1 MLNRLYIFFIAL
13 IISCQNVSEYERI
26 VKDEMARGVYTDSV
40 QFGLT
45 IGDTKKT
52 FFTKA
57 WELNADGKVTHGPNN
72 EFIAYEIENMPDGKR
87 VNHLFYGIFNENDI
101 MTGLDMRFYFLG
113 WAPWNEELQSDKVL
127 PVAMDKLM
135 EWYPGNNFISIENEN
150 FPNETFVK
158 IDGNRQILI
167 HIIDEKDVR
176 AQLLDLRYKY
186 PNLIK

>member
-26 VKDEMARGVYTDSV
+26 VKDEMARGVYTDSL

-45 IGDTKKT
+45 IGDMKKT

-72 EFIAYEIENMPDGKR
+72 EFIAYEIENMPEGKR

>member
-40 QFGLT
+40 QFGLK
-45 IGDTKKT
+45 IGDSKKT

-72 EFIAYEIENMPDGKR
+72 EFIAYEIENMPEGKR
-87 VNHLFYGIFNENDI
+87 VNHLFYGIFNDNDI

-113 WAPWNEELQSDKVL
+113 WAPWNEELQSAKELPKNWHATYIITVGGGWSLGLVATIFVL
-127 PVAMDKLM
+127 LSLALGPALRINSDNSSK
-135 EWYPGNNFISIENEN
+135 IEESS
-150 FPNETFVK
+150 TTT
-158 IDGNRQILI
+158 
-167 HIIDEKDVR
+167 DE
-176 AQLLDLRYKY
+176 
-186 PNLIK
+186 

>member
-1 MLNRLYIFFIAL
+1 
-13 IISCQNVSEYERI
+13 
-26 VKDEMARGVYTDSV
+26 
-40 QFGLT
+40 
-45 IGDTKKT
+45 
-52 FFTKA
+52 
-57 WELNADGKVTHGPNN
+57 
-72 EFIAYEIENMPDGKR
+72 
-87 VNHLFYGIFNENDI
+87 